1 MMLPPLNAL
10 RAFEAV
16 ARLTS
21 VSRAGDELHVTH
33 AAISHQIRHLETWLE
48 RRLVQRSGR
57 GISLTPAG
65 LDYYRIVTG
74 ALATIATATT
84 NLRRDHDP
92 RAITVGCIPSIA
104 ARWLVPSLPEF
115 SMVHPEINVRIV
127 YARAEERFDEENLDV
142 LITLG
147 EDHSAGLNCR
157 LLFSRANKPVTSP
170 HYLAAHS
177 SLLAKEGI
185 ARSDLLHDET
195 TEGWS
200 EWFAKAEVAP
210 PSRLR
215 GPVFQDF
222 NMLATALIA
231 GHGVALCPLQVFSHE
246 IQRGDLVVISD
257 IATLE
262 DKGYYII
269 SRTPPRKTVTSFV
282 DWFSALCVSGS
293 MSATTRQKGP
303 RTTTIGTP
311 AQRISRPRKR

>member
-1 MMLPPLNAL
+1 MTLPPLNAL
-10 RAFEAV
+10 RAFEAA
-16 ARLTS
+16 ARLS
-21 VSRAGDELHVTH
+21 SISRAGDELHVTH
-33 AAISHQIRHLETWLE
+33 AAISHQIHNLEAWLE
-48 RRLVQRSGR
+48 RRLMHRSGR
-57 GISLTPAG
+57 GIALTPAG
-65 LDYYRIVTG
+65 LDYYRVVTG

-104 ARWLVPSLPEF
+104 ARWLVPSLPDF
-115 SMVHPEINVRIV
+115 LAGHPEMNVRIV
-127 YARAEERFDEENLDV
+127 YARAEERFDDENLDV

-177 SLLAKEGI
+177 ALLAKDGI

-195 TEGWS
+195 TDGWL
-200 EWFAKAEVAP
+200 EWFRKADVMP
-210 PSRLR
+210 PARLR

-231 GHGVALCPLQVFSHE
+231 GHGVALCPLQVFSQE

-269 SRTPPRKTVTSFV
+269 SRAPPRKTVTNFV
-282 DWFSALCVSGS
+282 EWFAALCATVSNSTLVGAS
-293 MSATTRQKGP
+293 TGRPLTRD
-303 RTTTIGTP
+303 
-311 AQRISRPRKR
+311 

>member
-10 RAFEAV
+10 RAFEAA

-21 VSRAGDELHVTH
+21 ISRAGDELHVTH
-33 AAISHQIRHLETWLE
+33 AAISHQIRHLESWLE
-48 RRLVQRSGR
+48 RRLMQRSGR

-104 ARWLVPSLPEF
+104 ARWLVPSLPDF
-115 SMVHPEINVRIV
+115 FTVHPEIDVRIV

-170 HYLAAHS
+170 HYLATHS
-177 SLLAKEGI
+177 GLLAKEGI
-185 ARSDLLHDET
+185 ARADLLHDET
-195 TEGWS
+195 IDGWS
-200 EWFAKAEVAP
+200 EWFRKAEVKP
-210 PSRLR
+210 PTRLK

-231 GHGVALCPLQVFSHE
+231 GHGVALCPVQVFSQE
-246 IQRGDLVVISD
+246 IQRGDLVVISN

-262 DKGYYII
+262 DKGYHII
-269 SRTPPRKTVTSFV
+269 SRTPPRKTVTRFV
-282 DWFSALCVSGS
+282 DWFSALCTTATKSA
-293 MSATTRQKGP
+293 SATR
-303 RTTTIGTP
+303 RR
-311 AQRISRPRKR
+311 AVSLARSD